1 MGPAK
6 GQDDVDA
13 FNEGFV
19 CGIAIHN
26 ENALSYRSKMRFWD
40 FCRATL
46 IEDIGH
52 SWGGYEDPHIPS
64 VTHFAFYGGKNKPTS
79 FIGMPPVFFSI
90 FGDDGLIDGNE
101 KRGDG
106 LQAICYGALS

>member
-1 MGPAK
+1 MGPTK
-6 GQDDVDA
+6 GQDDIDA
-13 FNEGFV
+13 FNQSLV

-26 ENALSYRSKMRFWD
+26 ENALSDRIKMGFWD
-40 FCRATL
+40 FCRATW
-46 IEDIGH
+46 IEGIDH
-52 SWGGYEDPHIPS
+52 SGGGYEDPHIPS
-64 VTHFAFYGGKNKPTS
+64 VADFPLHGGKNKPTG

-106 LQAICYGALS
+106 L